1 MQSVSQ
7 VKGLTFSFVADLVL
21 IFCKQ
26 VEERDRLEFLFDVFS
41 KQSDMMTK
49 GPIKDFIEIFK
60 LPQQVFKLA
69 TSLSKEQFLENL
81 ENEVV
86 DYTALEQAK
95 PMITAMTAIIPA
107 NDDDECAAILAAFN
121 GNRNLES
128 FIYETLPEEQEY
140 YVIERKFWDQ
150 WTVAMSFAID
160 DQYQMKKELKE
171 NIDNKALME
180 PMHEF
185 RMKDLTY
192 KEDFVLIPKYA
203 HYPLSK
209 WYASEKTITRQVIQY
224 KK

>member
-41 KQSDMMTK
+41 KQSDMMSK

-140 YVIERKFWDQ
+140 YVIEKKFWDQ
-150 WTVAMSFAID
+150 WTVAMNFAID
-160 DQYQMKKELKE
+160 D
-171 NIDNKALME
+171 
-180 PMHEF
+180 
-185 RMKDLTY
+185 
-192 KEDFVLIPKYA
+192 
-203 HYPLSK
+203 
-209 WYASEKTITRQVIQY
+209 
-224 KK
+224 

>member
-1 MQSVSQ
+1 MS
-7 VKGLTFSFVADLVL
+7 
-21 IFCKQ
+21 
-26 VEERDRLEFLFDVFS
+26 
-41 KQSDMMTK
+41 K

-107 NDDDECAAILAAFN
+107 NDDDECSAILAAFN

-140 YVIERKFWDQ
+140 YVIEKKFWDQ
-150 WTVAMSFAID
+150 WTIAMNFTTD
-160 DQYQMKKELKE
+160 D
-171 NIDNKALME
+171 
-180 PMHEF
+180 
-185 RMKDLTY
+185 
-192 KEDFVLIPKYA
+192 
-203 HYPLSK
+203 
-209 WYASEKTITRQVIQY
+209 
-224 KK
+224 

>member
-86 DYTALEQAK
+86 DYSALEQAK

-150 WTVAMSFAID
+150 WTVAMNFAID